1 MTGQEHQQS
10 DMNLLFPIAKPTDN
24 ADNALHAGK
33 DVAAG
38 NAEQQGAQGR
48 LGNAGGSA
56 GVNGVNGTNGMNGM
70 NGMNGVADS
79 DAPGGITADSSS
91 VPAAGALG
99 TGNAP
104 APADE
109 GGILPGDIVDTNWD
123 IPLITFPMLDNEQSG
138 EVSPISKIADISS
151 HAPRTSKS
159 TAGGPAAASGVA
171 GTAGDVAGSAV
182 AGSAAA
188 AAPISPS
195 NLAAGAPQH
204 RAGTKTEQWLNAA
217 RQDNNQAETQQFGA
231 ALASSNIGTQSGV
244 SNAAL
249 GTSNI
254 SLSMPDVPGMTM
266 PNPVA
271 AVSGGVASGT
281 AASAAATATVGAEGA
296 AGAAGAQRGGN
307 QHVGQHVGLQQ
318 PGPSLLT
325 PPAPRAD
332 DIARERVANAETET
346 MTPVSSAAVVA
357 GTAAISAK
365 VTAPGAAKT
374 NATRTIHT
382 PQSGMTGPQDAVG
395 SLQEE
400 LVDNSVRQASGNEQ
414 RRAEEADDSP
424 SSRGTKTRSR
434 VIVVIFLIITIIAA
448 GVGVYYLSGMVRTN
462 RNRSNAYSNCTKA
475 YSQVKENSETLTATL
490 KSTAA
495 QQKIGADQVAD
506 VMTVE
511 KLKTAVSKAKSASK
525 PVMCKTSM
533 STDALG
539 KAAETNQTL
548 ATQLVNLNS
557 TVKAA
562 AKDVKTSAKT
572 KQINDYNSA
581 VDTLKST
588 TSDASTLLS
597 NSQGVVADDNTRTT
611 LQSAIDAANTLLQ
624 KDKPA
629 LVDVQKAQNDLQ
641 TASDAVNASME
652 EYKTQRAAADAAAAA
667 SAAAAQAQSQ
677 TQGQTQ
683 QQTQGQNRGGSTTS
697 TGGGETTTGGDS
709 SEQQTNQQKPGN
721 NQSQTNSKNDNDSS
735 NHDSSSTSS
744 DNSGQ

>member
-10 DMNLLFPIAKPTDN
+10 DMNLQFPIAKPTDD
-24 ADNALHAGK
+24 ADNALHADK

-48 LGNAGGSA
+48 LSNAGGSA
-56 GVNGVNGTNGMNGM
+56 GANGL

-91 VPAAGALG
+91 IPAAEALE

-104 APADE
+104 VSADE
-109 GGILPGDIVDTNWD
+109 DGTLPGDIVDTNWD

-151 HAPRTSKS
+151 RAPRTSKS

-171 GTAGDVAGSAV
+171 GAAGGVAGSAV

-195 NLAAGAPQH
+195 NLTAGAPQH

-231 ALASSNIGTQSGV
+231 ALAPSNIGTQSGM
-244 SNAAL
+244 SNAAF

-281 AASAAATATVGAEGA
+281 AASAAATATVGAEGDT
-296 AGAAGAQRGGN
+296 GAAGDQRGGN

-400 LVDNSVRQASGNEQ
+400 LVDNSVRQQASGNER

-448 GVGVYYLSGMVRTN
+448 GVGVYYLYGMVRTN

-495 QQKIGADQVAD
+495 QQKIGTDQVAD

-533 STDALG
+533 STGALG
-539 KAAETNQTL
+539 KAAKTNQTL

-557 TVKAA
+557 IVKAA
-562 AKDVKTSAKT
+562 AKDVKSSAKT
-572 KQINDYNSA
+572 KQTNDYNSA
-581 VDTLKST
+581 VDTLKTT
-588 TSDASTLLS
+588 TSEASTLLS

-667 SAAAAQAQSQ
+667 AAAAAQAQSQ
-677 TQGQTQ
+677 TQGQAQ
-683 QQTQGQNRGGSTTS
+683 SQTQGQNRGGSTS
-697 TGGGETTTGGDS
+697 TGGDTGDTTK
-709 SEQQTNQQKPGN
+709 QQPTDNPG
-721 NQSQTNSKNDNDSS
+721 KNPMTP
-735 NHDSSSTSS
+735 STSDGS
-744 DNSGQ
+744 TSPTPSASASGK

>member
-10 DMNLLFPIAKPTDN
+10 DMNPLFPIAKPTDD
-24 ADNALHAGK
+24 ADKAWHADK
-33 DVAAG
+33 DAAAG
-38 NAEQQGAQGR
+38 NAEQQGSQGF
-48 LGNAGGSA
+48 LGNVGGSA
-56 GVNGVNGTNGMNGM
+56 GANGL

-91 VPAAGALG
+91 IPAAEALE

-104 APADE
+104 VSADE
-109 GGILPGDIVDTNWD
+109 DGTLPGDIVDTNWD

-151 HAPRTSKS
+151 RAPRTSKS

-171 GTAGDVAGSAV
+171 GAAGGVAGSAV

-195 NLAAGAPQH
+195 NLTAGAPQH

-231 ALASSNIGTQSGV
+231 ALAPSNIGTQSGM
-244 SNAAL
+244 SNAAF

-296 AGAAGAQRGGN
+296 TGAAGAQRGGN

-400 LVDNSVRQASGNEQ
+400 LVDNSVRQQASGNER

-448 GVGVYYLSGMVRTN
+448 GVGVYYLYGMVRTN

-495 QQKIGADQVAD
+495 QQKIGTDQVAD

-533 STDALG
+533 STEALG
-539 KAAETNQTL
+539 KAAKTNQTL

-557 TVKAA
+557 IVKAA
-562 AKDVKTSAKT
+562 AKDVKSSAKT
-572 KQINDYNSA
+572 KQTNDYNSA
-581 VDTLKST
+581 VDTLKTT
-588 TSDASTLLS
+588 TSEASTLLS

-667 SAAAAQAQSQ
+667 AAAAAQAQSQ

-683 QQTQGQNRGGSTTS
+683 SQTQGQNRGGSTP
-697 TGGGETTTGGDS
+697 TGGDTGDT
-709 SEQQTNQQKPGN
+709 TNQPDKKQSTDTSKKPP
-721 NQSQTNSKNDNDSS
+721 TP
-735 NHDSSSTSS
+735 STSDGATS
-744 DNSGQ
+744 PTPPASASGK

>member
-10 DMNLLFPIAKPTDN
+10 DMNLLFPIAKPTDD
-24 ADNALHAGK
+24 ADKAWHADK
-33 DVAAG
+33 DAAAG
-38 NAEQQGAQGR
+38 NDEQQGGQGR

-56 GVNGVNGTNGMNGM
+56 GANGL
-70 NGMNGVADS
+70 NGMNGVANS

-91 VPAAGALG
+91 IPAAGALG

-104 APADE
+104 ASADE
-109 GGILPGDIVDTNWD
+109 DGILPGDIVDTNWD

-151 HAPRTSKS
+151 RAPRTSKS

-171 GTAGDVAGSAV
+171 GAAV

-195 NLAAGAPQH
+195 NLTTGAPQH

-231 ALASSNIGTQSGV
+231 ALAPSNIGTQSGV

-254 SLSMPDVPGMTM
+254 SLSMPDVPGMTI

-271 AVSGGVASGT
+271 AVSGGDASGT

-424 SSRGTKTRSR
+424 SSLGTKTRSR
-434 VIVVIFLIITIIAA
+434 AIVVIFLIITIIAA

-495 QQKIGADQVAD
+495 QQKIGTDQVAD

-572 KQINDYNSA
+572 KQTNDYDSA
-581 VDTLKST
+581 VDTLKTT
-588 TSDASTLLS
+588 TSEASTLLS

-683 QQTQGQNRGGSTTS
+683 SQTQGQNNSGGAESTKTPTSQPTS
-697 TGGGETTTGGDS
+697 TKTPTSPDS
-709 SEQQTNQQKPGN
+709 P
-721 NQSQTNSKNDNDSS
+721 
-735 NHDSSSTSS
+735 TSS
-744 DNSGQ
+744 PSESASPSASASGK

>member
-10 DMNLLFPIAKPTDN
+10 DMSLLFPIAKPTDD
-24 ADNALHAGK
+24 ADKAWHADK
-33 DVAAG
+33 DAAAG
-38 NAEQQGAQGR
+38 NDEQQGAQGR

-56 GVNGVNGTNGMNGM
+56 GVNGL

-91 VPAAGALG
+91 IPAAGALG

-104 APADE
+104 ASADE
-109 GGILPGDIVDTNWD
+109 DGILPGDIVDTNWD

-151 HAPRTSKS
+151 RAPRTSKS

-171 GTAGDVAGSAV
+171 GAAV

-195 NLAAGAPQH
+195 NLTAGAPQH

-231 ALASSNIGTQSGV
+231 ALAPSNIGTQSGV

-249 GTSNI
+249 ETSNI

-382 PQSGMTGPQDAVG
+382 PQSGTTGPQDAVG

-434 VIVVIFLIITIIAA
+434 AIVVIFLIITIIAA

-495 QQKIGADQVAD
+495 QQKIGTDQVAD

-572 KQINDYNSA
+572 KQTNDYNSA
-581 VDTLKST
+581 VDTLKTT
-588 TSDASTLLS
+588 TSEASTLLS

-683 QQTQGQNRGGSTTS
+683 RQTQRQNNSGGAESGAESTKTPTS
-697 TGGGETTTGGDS
+697 QPTPTKTPTSPDS
-709 SEQQTNQQKPGN
+709 P
-721 NQSQTNSKNDNDSS
+721 
-735 NHDSSSTSS
+735 TSS
-744 DNSGQ
+744 PSESASPSASASGK

>member
-1 MTGQEHQQS
+1 
-10 DMNLLFPIAKPTDN
+10 
-24 ADNALHAGK
+24 
-33 DVAAG
+33 
-38 NAEQQGAQGR
+38 
-48 LGNAGGSA
+48 
-56 GVNGVNGTNGMNGM
+56 
-70 NGMNGVADS
+70 
-79 DAPGGITADSSS
+79 
-91 VPAAGALG
+91 
-99 TGNAP
+99 
-104 APADE
+104 
-109 GGILPGDIVDTNWD
+109 
-123 IPLITFPMLDNEQSG
+123 
-138 EVSPISKIADISS
+138 
-151 HAPRTSKS
+151 
-159 TAGGPAAASGVA
+159 
-171 GTAGDVAGSAV
+171 
-182 AGSAAA
+182 
-188 AAPISPS
+188 
-195 NLAAGAPQH
+195 
-204 RAGTKTEQWLNAA
+204 
-217 RQDNNQAETQQFGA
+217 
-231 ALASSNIGTQSGV
+231 
-244 SNAAL
+244 
-249 GTSNI
+249 
-254 SLSMPDVPGMTM
+254 
-266 PNPVA
+266 
-271 AVSGGVASGT
+271 
-281 AASAAATATVGAEGA
+281 
-296 AGAAGAQRGGN
+296 
-307 QHVGQHVGLQQ
+307 
-318 PGPSLLT
+318 
-325 PPAPRAD
+325 
-332 DIARERVANAETET
+332 

-382 PQSGMTGPQDAVG
+382 PQSGTTDPQDAVG

-434 VIVVIFLIITIIAA
+434 AIVVIFLIITIIAA

-495 QQKIGADQVAD
+495 QQKIGTDQVAD

-572 KQINDYNSA
+572 KQTNDYNSA
-581 VDTLKST
+581 VDTLKTT
-588 TSDASTLLS
+588 TSEASTLLS

-667 SAAAAQAQSQ
+667 SATAAQAQSQ

-683 QQTQGQNRGGSTTS
+683 RQTQRQNNSGGAESGAESTKTPTS
-697 TGGGETTTGGDS
+697 QPTPTKTPTSPDS
-709 SEQQTNQQKPGN
+709 P
-721 NQSQTNSKNDNDSS
+721 
-735 NHDSSSTSS
+735 TSS
-744 DNSGQ
+744 PSESASPSASASGK